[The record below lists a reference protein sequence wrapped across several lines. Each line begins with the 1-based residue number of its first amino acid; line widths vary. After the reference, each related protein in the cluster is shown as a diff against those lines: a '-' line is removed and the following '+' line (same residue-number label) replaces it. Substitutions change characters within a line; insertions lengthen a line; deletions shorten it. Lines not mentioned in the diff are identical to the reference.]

1 MKRLFILTILSLVT
15 IVSSAQS
22 SLFDMISID
31 RVEADGMRQ
40 VMADDLEIGFDG
52 AEYSITLKAYSD
64 GESIDWALLFSS
76 FYYIPD
82 NAVVLVKLK
91 DNTVME
97 FSVDNINVGSVTIP
111 AYSHTIGSTIMTEPS
126 REQDYYSAYFVI
138 SPEQMDTIVSKRV
151 SKIRIT
157 KNAAYE
163 YRENTIGA
171 FQLGYYI
178 QSARKAIEKRLSV
191 PSKDKAKIWDNF

>member
-1 MKRLFILTILSLVT
+1 MKRTFILIFFSLVT

-22 SLFDMISID
+22 GLFDIISVD
-31 RVEADGMRQ
+31 RIEDDGRRQ
-40 VMADDLEIGFDG
+40 VMADDLEMRFDG
-52 AEYSITLKAYSD
+52 AKYSITLKAYSN
-64 GESIDWALLFSS
+64 GESVDWALLFSS

-82 NAVVLVKLK
+82 NAIVLIKLK
-91 DNTVME
+91 DETVME
-97 FSVDNINVGSVTIP
+97 FPVNNVNVGSIALP
-111 AYSHTIGSTIMTEPS
+111 ARSYTIGSTIMTEPS

-157 KNAAYE
+157 TNATYE

-178 QSARKAIEKRLSV
+178 QSARNAIEKRLSV
-191 PSKDKAKIWDNF
+191 PSKGKAKIWDNF